1 MARRPILFAFFR
13 KLWQDCENLKGRAMK
28 YLPAILLLAFA
39 AGPAL
44 ADDVIDSGP
53 RADIDRADYA
63 EVDRHGVCRMVLN
76 KTGRDVMIP
85 IRTKEEWAT
94 GPNSFVGFRPDD
106 MVIKPC
112 PPSVA
117 PTSGR
122 RIYPHNYDTDNSTGQ
137 DEGDRFGGGL
147 WVHPSA
153 THIAIGSPDY
163 STVKSAYNSGSNLS
177 GRIVF
182 YQVAADGTITRGETV
197 RADSGSQDRW
207 GYVFDVAD
215 DMETLVTT
223 FGHIVE
229 KRSGVWEKVYEANWP
244 YSGAA
249 PADAQISGDG
259 TKAIVNIASAYDT
272 SDGVHAAHTVILYRY
287 GGAWRQTRLRF
298 AADDW
303 ARVKMTSSGKI
314 YVALNDIARNGT
326 AATQLQGGAILSSV
340 IRVYELVDGT
350 WTQTRTFRPFGTDPV
365 SIDHFQVTDDESRI
379 VIMSAPFGWDA
390 DADGDMMPVHR
401 GDEYSTE
408 PPFIA
413 TFDAS
418 GTSWSLTGKQVTS
431 SLGIRGARPEDAADS
446 IGTNSLTNATS
457 ADGFY
462 GGESDIFELTNDGET
477 IWAQGPTTGWV
488 QLRDPDRDGRWESF
502 PRVTPLDYNR
512 SRSELMKVYS
522 DGVID
527 AKGNLLLTADIWD
540 TADPASNCTLYCG
553 SGYLFDFRR

>member
-1 MARRPILFAFFR
+1 MRH
-13 KLWQDCENLKGRAMK
+13 
-28 YLPAILLLAFA
+28 LPAILLLLA
-39 AGPAL
+39 AASPLRAE
-44 ADDVIDSGP
+44 DIINSGP

-76 KTGRDVMIP
+76 NTGRDVMIP
-85 IRTKEEWAT
+85 IRTPEEWYQGAY
-94 GPNSFVGFRPDD
+94 SFLGARPDD
-106 MVIKPC
+106 MGIKAC
-112 PPSVA
+112 PPSVT
-117 PTSGR
+117 PTSTR
-122 RIYPHNYDTDNSTGQ
+122 RIYPYNYDTDNSTGQ
-137 DEGDRFGGGL
+137 DEGDNFGDDV

-153 THIAIGSPDY
+153 TSIAIGSPNY
-163 STVKSAYNSGSNLS
+163 STVKSPYNSASNLS

-182 YQVAADGTITRGETV
+182 YDVAADGTITRSETV
-197 RADSGSQDRW
+197 RADTSSNDRW
-207 GYVFDVAD
+207 GYVFDVAND
-215 DMETLVTT
+215 RETIVTT
-223 FGHIVE
+223 FGHIIE

-249 PADAQISGDG
+249 PADAQISADG

-272 SDGVHAAHTVILYRY
+272 TDGVHAAHTVILYRY
-287 GGAWRQTRLRF
+287 GGVWRQTRMRF

-303 ARVKMTSSGKI
+303 ARVKMTSGGKI

-326 AATQLQGGAILSSV
+326 AATQLKGGAILSSV

-350 WTQTRTFRPFGTDPV
+350 WTQTKTFRPFGTDPV

-379 VIMSAPFGWDA
+379 VIMSAPFGWDP

-408 PPFIA
+408 SPFIA

-418 GTSWSLTGKQVTS
+418 GSSWALTGKQVTS
-431 SLGIRGARPEDAADS
+431 GLGIRGARPEDAANS
-446 IGTNSLTNATS
+446 IGTNSLINATS

-462 GGESDIFELTNDGET
+462 GGEPDIFELTNDGEA
-477 IWAQGPTTGWV
+477 IWAQGTTGGWV

-502 PRVTPLDYNR
+502 PRVIPLDYSRAR
-512 SRSELMKVYS
+512 SDLMKVYA
-522 DGVID
+522 DGKID
-527 AKGNLLLTADIWD
+527 AKGNLLLTADIGD
-540 TADPASNCTLYCG
+540 NADPASNCTGYCG